1 MVIIKGLQQAGSS
14 SSTSENIRYCYL
26 LYITDDLMRQSV
38 SRSTIGVSIQNG
50 EVDSR
55 PLTDRELVLVLTQI
69 VSN

>member
-1 MVIIKGLQQAGSS
+1 
-14 SSTSENIRYCYL
+14 
-26 LYITDDLMRQSV
+26 MRQTV